1 MYKFQCLFSSFL
13 TLFSLIFISI
23 GMGGIKSCLG
33 TFGVDQLESDENVTA
48 NRVRVFF
55 STFYFS
61 IYLGL
66 FFGLFTS
73 PLIAEMMSYLGYDL
87 DTYSIRFGLPAMT
100 MAIAI
105 SKYTIL

>member
-1 MYKFQCLFSSFL
+1 MNVYFSSYL
-13 TLFSLIFISI
+13 TLFSLIFVSM
-23 GMGGIKSCLG
+23 GVGGIKSSIAA
-33 TFGVDQLESDENVTA
+33 FGLDQLESDENINA

-61 IYLGL
+61 IHLGL

-73 PLIAEMMSYLGYDL
+73 PLIAKMMSYIGYEI
-87 DTYSIRFGLPAMT
+87 DTYSIRFGLPAMM

-105 SKYTIL
+105 SKYTI